1 MTDSPNPLEAAV
13 ECIIAQLSEE
23 DGASLKNATADDMI
37 MMHFGLGM
45 WIRNNLGLREGSPL
59 RNFLADRGISHEDD
73 MSGGVIRAVRARLR
87 GENCVD
93 ALNPG
98 DQSDAT

>member
-1 MTDSPNPLEAAV
+1 MTDSPTPLEAAD

-45 WIRNNLGLREGSPL
+45 WEGSPL

-93 ALNPG
+93 ALNPE
-98 DQSDAT
+98 DRSDAS